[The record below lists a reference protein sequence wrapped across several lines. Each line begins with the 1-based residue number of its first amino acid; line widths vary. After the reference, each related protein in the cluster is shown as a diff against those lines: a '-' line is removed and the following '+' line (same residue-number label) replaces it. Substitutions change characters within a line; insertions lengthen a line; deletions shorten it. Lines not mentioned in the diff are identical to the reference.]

1 LSTLLGRQNE
11 QTVGMQGVAVMNV
24 EVNKTDKGNYGWLDL
39 QRMNLPFTTM
49 GRYVT
54 ESSRESSLTK
64 TRIDAGTGARQASAV
79 NGLSGCLTRLLFTK

>member
-1 LSTLLGRQNE
+1 
-11 QTVGMQGVAVMNV
+11 MNV

-54 ESSRESSLTK
+54 ESSGESSTTQ
-64 TRIDAGTGARQASAV
+64 TRIDAGMGVRQASAV
-79 NGLSGCLTRLLFTK
+79 KGLSGCLTELLFAK